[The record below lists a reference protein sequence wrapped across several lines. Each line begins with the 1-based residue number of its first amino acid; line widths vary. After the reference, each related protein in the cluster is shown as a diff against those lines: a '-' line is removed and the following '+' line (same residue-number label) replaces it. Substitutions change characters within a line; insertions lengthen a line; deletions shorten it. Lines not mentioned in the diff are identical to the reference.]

1 MTKRVLIYG
10 SLVAVLTIAG
20 IVGSFL
26 IFGEDASDALP
37 AADGTT
43 LADDQNSMQAATNG
57 SKAEE
62 SRGALREDPIKVVS
76 VAGSARWSQG
86 ESEKW
91 AKLSAGELLENKDT
105 VRTDSHSRV
114 TLRVGEESKIELAES
129 GELSVGKASSR
140 NRKFRLLQGRI
151 AVDYKEKDRR
161 LRIENKDGSTAAE
174 TEEGIFTVLNTG
186 TTVAVATKTGT
197 VDLFSGGQQVAI
209 RAGQQSVASGGAPSR
224 PDQIPIDVMLRVVD
238 PGCRVQRE
246 SFIVLKG
253 RTDPGARVTANGASG
268 KVNSDGR
275 FLIRV
280 PLKAGKNNIVVVTR
294 DLFGN
299 KREQAFPCVT
309 VNPKASIKDVD
320 INWGPSGKQEES

>member
-20 IVGSFL
+20 IVGSFV

-37 AADGTT
+37 EAEGTT
-43 LADDQNSMQAATNG
+43 LADERDSARARTNSSEAEK
-57 SKAEE
+57 SK
-62 SRGALREDPIKVVS
+62 GALKEDSIKVIS

-86 ESEKW
+86 EGEEW
-91 AKLSAGELLENKDT
+91 TKLTAGELLDNKDT
-105 VRTDSHSRV
+105 VKTDSRSRV
-114 TLRVGEESKIELAES
+114 TLRVGEKSKLELAES

-140 NRKFRLLQGRI
+140 NRKFKLLHGRI

-161 LRIENKDGSTAAE
+161 LRIENQDGSTAAE

-224 PDQIPIDVMLRVVD
+224 PGKIPLDVMLRVVD

-253 RTDPGARVTANGASG
+253 QTDPGAQVTSNGASA
-268 KVNSDGR
+268 KIKSDGR

-280 PLKAGKNNIVVVTR
+280 PLKAGKNNIVVVTK

-299 KREQAFPCVT
+299 EREQAFPCVT
-309 VNPKASIKDVD
+309 VNPRASIKKVD

>member
-10 SLVAVLTIAG
+10 SLVAVLTILG
-20 IVGSFL
+20 IVGSFVL
-26 IFGEDASDALP
+26 FGEDASDALP
-37 AADGTT
+37 EAERTTITDDRNSDSTPTENPAANN
-43 LADDQNSMQAATNG
+43 L
-57 SKAEE
+57 KEE
-62 SRGALREDPIKVVS
+62 SIKVVS

-86 ESEKW
+86 EGEEW
-91 AKLSAGELLENKDT
+91 TKLAAGELLDNEDT
-105 VRTDSHSRV
+105 VRTDPHSRV

-140 NRKFRLLQGRI
+140 SRKFRLLQGRI
-151 AVDYKEKDRR
+151 SVDYKEKDRR
-161 LRIENKDGSTAAE
+161 LRIENEDGSTAAE

-209 RAGQQSVASGGAPSR
+209 RAGQQAVAAAGTLSR
-224 PDQIPIDVMLRVVD
+224 PGQIPLDVMLRVVD

-253 RTDPGARVTANGASG
+253 KTDPGARVMANGASG
-268 KVNSDGR
+268 KVHSDGR

-280 PLKAGKNNIVVVTR
+280 PLKQGKNRIVVVTK

-299 KREQAFPCVT
+299 KREQTFPCVT
-309 VNPKASIKDVD
+309 VNPGASIKKVD
-320 INWGPSGKQEES
+320 INWGPSGRQEES